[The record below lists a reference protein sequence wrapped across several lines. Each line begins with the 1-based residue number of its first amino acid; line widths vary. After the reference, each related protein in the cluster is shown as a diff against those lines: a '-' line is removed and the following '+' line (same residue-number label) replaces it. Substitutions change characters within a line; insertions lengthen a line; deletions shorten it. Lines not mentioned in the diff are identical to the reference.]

1 MARGESLHD
10 RSGRGLDRRAALAR
24 GLAGALVG
32 GVGLGMAG
40 CGRGEQAADDAPGR
54 VTLRL
59 TLDARPSA
67 LHGGLYQAMAAGLYA
82 RRGLDIEVLD
92 GVGAGAAGQRLAA
105 GSAELAVGFDSQ
117 TLLTLRATGAPV
129 RAVAAFFQKDP
140 RALAVRGA
148 EPLTDLATLASRA
161 FALAEADMA
170 AFWPL
175 IRARYDIAEDRL
187 LSGDSQ
193 LELFQATPD
202 AVLVA
207 DIGPGLD
214 AGAEAAAGPLQWR
227 LPAEEGF
234 AGYGGLV
241 IAPDGFARDNAA
253 ALRAFIVATAEG
265 WRDYLSSPATSAPEA
280 QALIARAAPGSTLA
294 ALEGQRARLVQS
306 QAVLGGD
313 APVYGIGAMTGDRW
327 SAYVEAAV
335 AAGVLSEGVEAAEAF
350 SVAYL
355 PGRG

>member
-1 MARGESLHD
+1 MARGESLHG
-10 RSGRGLDRRAALAR
+10 RSGRGLDRRAALAG
-24 GLAGALVG
+24 GLAAMLGLALS
-32 GVGLGMAG
+32 A
-40 CGRGEQAADDAPGR
+40 CGRGERKAAEAPGR

-67 LHGGLYQAMAAGLYA
+67 LHGGLYQALSAGLYA

-117 TLLTLRATGAPV
+117 ALLALRATGAPV
-129 RAVAAFFQKDP
+129 RAVAAFFQKDV
-140 RALAVRGA
+140 RALAVRGT
-148 EPLTDLATLASRA
+148 EPLTDLA
-161 FALAEADMA
+161 ALAPRPFAVAEDDMA

-175 IRARYDIAEDRL
+175 LRARYDIAEDRL

-207 DIGPGLD
+207 DIGAGLE
-214 AGAEAAAGPLQWR
+214 AGAEAAAQPLQWR
-227 LPAEEGF
+227 LPADEGF
-234 AGYGGLV
+234 AGYGGLIV
-241 IAPDGFARDNAA
+241 APDAFARDNAA
-253 ALRAFIVATAEG
+253 ALRAFIVASAEG
-265 WRDYLSSPATSAPEA
+265 WRDYLAAPATAAPGA
-280 QALIARAAPGSTLA
+280 QALIARAAPGATLA
-294 ALEGQRARLVQS
+294 GLEAQRARLVQS

-327 SAYVEAAV
+327 AAYVEAAV
-335 AAGVLSEGVEAAEAF
+335 AAGVLPQGVEAANAF
-350 SVAYL
+350 TVGYL